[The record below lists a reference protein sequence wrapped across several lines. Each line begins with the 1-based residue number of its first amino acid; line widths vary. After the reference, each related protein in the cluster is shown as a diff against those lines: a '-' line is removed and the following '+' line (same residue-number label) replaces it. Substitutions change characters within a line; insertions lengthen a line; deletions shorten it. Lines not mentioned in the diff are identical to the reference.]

1 MPKRF
6 ISCMSS
12 DFPKMTA
19 MEMKE
24 SIAMSEGRVIMAQN
38 FGMSEG
44 LGLMMGF
51 TNSELEASFGADMI
65 MLNGYNL
72 YPDPDAPKPRHF
84 WNTGASLRLGDVKKR
99 IGLPVGIYYE
109 ATGIDVNNPGPG
121 MEQYVEF
128 LKKRIAN
135 KENLAMAL
143 KEDANFVV
151 IGGNPGTATPYE
163 NIIQGVR
170 DAREVLGDRVM
181 ILAGKWEDGY
191 TIPVLGD
198 PLNERDSKD
207 IAKDLIDAGADCI
220 TMPAPGS
227 RTGITV
233 EMIRDLVEFVH
244 RYKKG
249 TLCLDFLDGCIEGTD
264 TDTIREIGLLMKQTG
279 ADIHAIGDGGLSGCT
294 LPENLYQLSMTI
306 KGRMHTWTRLMGRY
320 R

>member
-1 MPKRF
+1 
-6 ISCMSS
+6 MSS
-12 DFPKMTA
+12 DFPKMSA

-44 LGLMMGF
+44 LGLMFRF

-72 YPDPDAPKPRHF
+72 HPDPTGQKSSRF
-84 WNTGASLRLGDVKKR
+84 WNADGNNRLRDVKKR
-99 IGLPVGIYYE
+99 IGIPVGIYYE
-109 ATGIDVNNPGPG
+109 ATNLDLNHPGPG
-121 MEQYVEF
+121 MEQYVEL
-128 LKKRIAN
+128 LKNRIAT
-135 KENLAMAL
+135 KDNLSKAL
-143 KEDANFVV
+143 DEEADFVV
-151 IGGNPGTATPYE
+151 IGGNPGTGTPYE
-163 NIIQGVR
+163 NIIQAVK
-170 DAREVLGDRVM
+170 DAKEVLGDKAM

-198 PLNERDSKD
+198 PMNELSSKD
-207 IAKDLIDAGADCI
+207 IIRDLIDAGADCI

-233 EMIRDLVEFVH
+233 EMIRELVEFVH

-279 ADIHAIGDGGLSGCT
+279 ADIHAIGDGGLMGCT
-294 LPENLYQLSMTI
+294 IPENLYQLSITL
-306 KGRMHTWTRLMGRY
+306 KGRMHTWTRMMGRY